1 VADAMTWLAPILIVL
16 SVLLL
21 ARAFYVLYVRRGTR
35 ISTAITWLSAILVAG
50 FWTWRLISP
59 LVA

>member
-1 VADAMTWLAPILIVL
+1 LIVL

-21 ARAFYVLYVRRGTR
+21 ARAFYVLYVHRRGTR